1 MFNNDKDT
9 LFIMDNSFGT
19 HSKINFQHGLQVLDN
34 MYACEYVSTT
44 CLERS
49 TSLSKGQT
57 RRSQTLIMECTL

>member
-9 LFIMDNSFGT
+9 LFIVDNSWYPQQDQD
-19 HSKINFQHGLQVLDN
+19 HHGLQVLDN